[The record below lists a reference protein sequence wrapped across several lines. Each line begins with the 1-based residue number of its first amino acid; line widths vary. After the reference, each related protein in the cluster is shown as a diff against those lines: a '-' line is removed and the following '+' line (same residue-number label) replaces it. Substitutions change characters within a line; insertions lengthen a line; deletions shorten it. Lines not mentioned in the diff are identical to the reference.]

1 MPGSTKVN
9 GSWKTASG
17 LSVKVSGTWRTATSA
32 FIKVGGVW
40 KQWFASVITDNF
52 SRASTAT
59 GLGTSETGQ
68 PWTSLIGD
76 WRVSGSNNAISDSS
90 SALSSV
96 NFGSPDVIVSASV
109 SVGTGPAF
117 WISDAGSYWASYVH
131 STSTSTPYT
140 YNYDCN
146 CQTIFYGATQG
157 CNGQCSHYNPAVPGG
172 TYSYTPSAP
181 SCTCNGSNPGGGSYN
196 IPGATVWTRVSGT
209 TNTYVRTCPSGGY
222 LDGTTCRVDGTYQ
235 CNTYPYFNLS
245 NGRCYSVENY
255 YSYVSPTLS
264 GGYTYASTNYWD
276 RSCPYGGVAGGG
288 GGSEYTCYESSTGP
302 GTTACYSCTGTS
314 AGTPGYYSYYYPT
327 YSACTCNSGDSG
339 GGGAYS
345 NPGGSYQSC
354 QTCTGTGYTINNY
367 YTLRLIKSIGGAV
380 SQATGEISLSSAA
393 SSIRV
398 TTAGDSVV
406 VSAYSGDVGISSVM
420 GTISHAAS
428 SPNKGVSVGLIKQ
441 SSSANQ
447 GSTADT
453 FSARI
458 QGA

>member
-52 SRASTAT
+52 SRSSTAT

-76 WRVSGSNNAISDSS
+76 WRVSGSNSAISDNS
-90 SALSSV
+90 SALAAV

-131 STSTSTPYT
+131 STSTSTPYQ
-140 YNYDCN
+140 YNYSCN
-146 CQTIFYGATQG
+146 CQTLYNPGSPGG
-157 CNGQCSHYNPAVPGG
+157 CSGQCYNYVDPVPGG
-172 TYSYTPSAP
+172 PFSYTPVCC
-181 SCTCNGSNPGGGSYN
+181 SCTCNGSDPGGGSYETQ
-196 IPGATVWTRVSGT
+196 GTVTWYRVSGT
-209 TNTYVRTCPSGGY
+209 TNEYIRTCSSGVLEGTTCRTTTYVCNSSIYSLLSGTRCYSTANFYSYVDATATNTYTTADGFWSRTCPS
-222 LDGTTCRVDGTYQ
+222 
-235 CNTYPYFNLS
+235 
-245 NGRCYSVENY
+245 
-255 YSYVSPTLS
+255 
-264 GGYTYASTNYWD
+264 
-276 RSCPYGGVAGGG
+276 GGVAGGG
-288 GGSEYTCYESSTGP
+288 GGSPYTCYDNYYTP
-302 GTTACYSCTGTS
+302 GATQCNSCTGTS
-314 AGTPGYYSYYYPT
+314 AGTPGYNSYFTPSYPACSCSGATGGSSSPYGPTGGYYYQ
-327 YSACTCNSGDSG
+327 ACE
-339 GGGAYS
+339 
-345 NPGGSYQSC
+345 
-354 QTCTGTGYTINNY
+354 TCTGTGYNVTNY

-406 VSAYSGDVGISSVM
+406 VSAYSGEVGISSVI
-420 GTISHAAS
+420 GTINHTAS
-428 SPNKGVSVGLIKQ
+428 APNKGVSVGLIKQ

-453 FSARI
+453 FSAKI